1 MPAKLYPT
9 LENILYEFTRS
20 KTTIHEH
27 KSVSGG
33 SINNC
38 FKLVTNVGL
47 FFLKMNQADKYPG
60 MFEAEIKGLELLIAT
75 EALTIPEVIEVGVFE
90 NKSFLLMK
98 FMDSGQTTSD
108 FWTIFGTQ
116 LAAMHQQTNESFGL
130 NHANYIGSL
139 KQVNNQHSD
148 WVSFFI
154 EERLEFQLRM
164 ARDNGEIGSDFSRIG
179 FKYLFI
185 FF

>member
-1 MPAKLYPT
+1 
-9 LENILYEFTRS
+9 
-20 KTTIHEH
+20 
-27 KSVSGG
+27 
-33 SINNC
+33 
-38 FKLVTNVGL
+38 
-47 FFLKMNQADKYPG
+47 
-60 MFEAEIKGLELLIAT
+60 
-75 EALTIPEVIEVGVFE
+75 
-90 NKSFLLMK
+90 
-98 FMDSGQTTSD
+98 MDSGQTTSD

-164 ARDNGEIGSDFSRIG
+164 ARDNGEIGSDFSRM
-179 FKYLFI
+179 FEKLFHKLETLFPIEPPALVHGDLWGGNFMVNEKHSI
-185 FF
+185 FSRLTGRLKNLRLMTCL